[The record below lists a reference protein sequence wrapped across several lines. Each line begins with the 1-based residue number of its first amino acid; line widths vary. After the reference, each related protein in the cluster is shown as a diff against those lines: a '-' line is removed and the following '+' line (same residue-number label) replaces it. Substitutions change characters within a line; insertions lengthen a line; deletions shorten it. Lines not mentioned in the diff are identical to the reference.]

1 MPIKEASRP
10 ELEEG
15 RSHKGA
21 ELNSGLTFGGKKL
34 DTLKAGAHLEKT
46 PFFEKALH

>member
-1 MPIKEASRP
+1 MPIKEPSGL

-15 RSHKGA
+15 WSHKGV
-21 ELNSGLTFGGKKL
+21 ELNPGLTFGGKKL
-34 DTLKAGAHLEKT
+34 DSLKAGAHREKT